1 MEVKFLDLS
10 KNIQD
15 IKEEIKQK
23 INNVI
28 DDTSFI
34 MGDQVKKFERNFAKY
49 SGLNNFIG
57 CANGTDA
64 LEIAVQSLELAE
76 GDEIIVQGNT
86 YIATCLSVVNNK
98 LSLVLCDIDKN
109 THMISINDIEN
120 KITNKTKALI
130 VVHLYG
136 LVPDMDKITEICEK
150 QNITLIEDCA
160 QAHGARWNNKQI
172 GTFGKLSC
180 FSFYPGKNLGAFGDA
195 GGIGTNDYELY
206 EKIQKIRNL
215 GCKIKY
221 HHEVIGRNSR
231 LDTIQAV
238 VLDTKLPYLENNNN
252 KRRHKANLY
261 IQNLKDIENIS
272 LPQFDKKSLPVFH
285 LFVIMTDNRDELQ
298 EYLQKNGITT
308 LIHYPISISETDAF
322 QNYNFKNVENCV
334 SNSKRILS
342 LPMYPEIEENEILYV
357 CKKINQFFL
366 ENNLLQIKNIRTK
379 GKSGILHCLN
389 SLDFDT
395 KRFFYVN
402 DLEQDKIRGLHANP
416 NFDEI
421 IIIVSGCVFIKLITK
436 DNIVKE
442 QKFQENQICFV
453 KRNTWLEY
461 KAIEKNTILFVLCNE
476 KLELSES
483 QDNFD
488 KFICSK

>member
-10 KNIQD
+10 KNIHD

-23 INNVI
+23 ISNVI

-34 MGDQVKKFERNFAKY
+34 MGDQVKNFEINFAKY
-49 SGLNNFIG
+49 SGLNHFIG

-109 THMISINDIEN
+109 TNMISINDIEN

-160 QAHGARWNNKQI
+160 QAHGARWNNKQV
-172 GTFGKLSC
+172 GTFGKLAC

-195 GGIGTNDYELY
+195 GGIGTNDNELY

-231 LDTIQAV
+231 LDTLQAV

-252 KRRHKANLY
+252 KRRNKANIY
-261 IQNLKDIENIS
+261 IENLKDIENIS
-272 LPQFDKKSLPVFH
+272 LPQFNEKSLPVFH
-285 LFVIMTDNRDELQ
+285 LFVIMIDYRDELQ
-298 EYLQKNGITT
+298 EYLKVNGITT
-308 LIHYPISISETDAF
+308 LIHYPISISETEAF

-342 LPMYPEIEENEILYV
+342 LPIYPEIEEKEILYV

-366 ENNLLQIKNIRTK
+366 ENNLLRIKNIRLKHKT
-379 GKSGILHCLN
+379 GILHALN
-389 SLDFDT
+389 SIDFET

-402 DLEQDKIRGLHANP
+402 EMEKNKIRGLHANT
-416 NFDEI
+416 NFDEVI
-421 IIIVSGCVFIKLITK
+421 IIISGRVFIKLITK
-436 DNIVKE
+436 DNNVKE
-442 QKFQENQICFV
+442 QIYEENQICFV
-453 KRNTWLEY
+453 KKNIWLEY
-461 KAIEKNTILFVLCNE
+461 QSIEKNTVLFVLCNK

-483 QDNFD
+483 ENNFD
-488 KFICSK
+488 KFIG